1 MHDAGYS
8 FGPLFQK
15 HLEAESLSGMRQS
28 RSLVSL
34 SNPQEEYEQS
44 HYPMHPVCIDGCF
57 QTVGPSLWKGD
68 RSTVTSVLVPAM
80 IDNLIITERQEKPQ
94 VGISVTSS
102 KYVGVGRPEDTKNY
116 MSDASV
122 YDPETGALLLELSG
136 LRYHR
141 LDTREDPHA
150 AHSYSRVDWKPDVT
164 HIRQDQLLGLRI
176 EAARSDSKNYRL
188 PMTVS
193 QIVDM
198 VAHRKPNLR
207 VMEFQMAFPELE
219 SVWLEGDALD
229 GSYRLAYSQY
239 CFASVD
245 AAVLVEAGEKYKAQR
260 SMECE
265 VLDLTRS
272 PDEVSPSA
280 TGFDLVIVKLV
291 IMPQRGNSQGC
302 PAD

>member
-15 HLEAESLSGMRQS
+15 HLEAESLSGTRQS

-34 SNPQEEYEQS
+34 SEPQDEYQQS
-44 HYPMHPVCIDGCF
+44 YYPMHPVCIDGCF

-80 IDNLIITERQEKPQ
+80 IDNLVIRQRQQKPQ

-122 YDPETGALLLELSG
+122 YDPDTGALLLELSG

-164 HIRQDQLLGLRI
+164 HLRQDQLLCLRT
-176 EAARSDSKNYRL
+176 ENTSNDSKDDQL
-188 PMTVS
+188 SSTVS
-193 QIVDM
+193 QFIDLI
-198 VAHRKPNLR
+198 AHKKPNLR
-207 VMEFQMAFPELE
+207 VMEFQMAFPDLE
-219 SVWLEGDALD
+219 SLWLEGDQFEN
-229 GSYRLAYSQY
+229 SYRAACSQY
-239 CFASVD
+239 CFASMD
-245 AAVLVEAGEKYKAQR
+245 ADVLVKAGEKYEAQR
-260 SMECE
+260 SMEC
-265 VLDLTRS
+265 VILDLTR
-272 PDEVSPSA
+272 PPNEVSLSA
-280 TGFDLVIVKLV
+280 TEFDLVIVKLV
-291 IMPQRGNSQGC
+291 SVPQG
-302 PAD
+302 